1 MRTLLVLGLAFK
13 LTFSYNVGGQGADI
27 YTTGACIGKGF
38 HEANPVLRPL
48 EDHPWALGAVKTGV
62 ASLTALSA
70 YELNRRGHRRWA
82 ILVNLTSG
90 TLGVLLARR
99 NAVTCSL

>member
-1 MRTLLVLGLAFK
+1 MKGLLVLGLAFK
-13 LTFSYNVGGQGADI
+13 LTFSFNVAGQGADI
-27 YTTGACIGKGF
+27 YTTGACVGKGF
-38 HEANPVLRPL
+38 HEANPALRPL

-70 YELNRRGHRRWA
+70 YELNRRGKRKLA
-82 ILVNLTSG
+82 ILVNLSSG

-99 NAVTCSL
+99 NARTCSL